1 MTEKN
6 YGILVTTKDRELYLD
21 AFLESVSKLYEKPKQ
36 IIIVS
41 TGKEIDR
48 LIDKYRLVLNVNHLH
63 SEKGGQT
70 FQKKLGINLIN
81 ATLEWVLFCDDDILL
96 FPNTI
101 TELFSFE
108 NLADESNNIVGVGLM
123 DLSNKMIEYK
133 KIERIGRA
141 LFKLSDSVPG
151 KVLKNGHNSNY
162 MNSPHSI
169 RTEWLNGISLWR
181 KHVVLNYAVNLDS
194 VKHAYGEDLI
204 FSYTQSKYGEMYYCP
219 ASKYVTQDQSFV
231 VNVEQSFYE
240 KSYHNLYIAKLFSE
254 ISVISFYWLQIGR
267 TLAFLYTNRKRLSR
281 VFFAIHIFTDISKL
295 IAKNASASK
304 VLNSRI
310 NNLP

>member
-108 NLADESNNIVGVGLM
+108 NLADESNNIVGVGLK

-133 KIERIGRA
+133 KI
-141 LFKLSDSVPG
+141 
-151 KVLKNGHNSNY
+151 
-162 MNSPHSI
+162 
-169 RTEWLNGISLWR
+169 
-181 KHVVLNYAVNLDS
+181 
-194 VKHAYGEDLI
+194 
-204 FSYTQSKYGEMYYCP
+204 
-219 ASKYVTQDQSFV
+219 
-231 VNVEQSFYE
+231 
-240 KSYHNLYIAKLFSE
+240 
-254 ISVISFYWLQIGR
+254 
-267 TLAFLYTNRKRLSR
+267 
-281 VFFAIHIFTDISKL
+281 
-295 IAKNASASK
+295 
-304 VLNSRI
+304 
-310 NNLP
+310 